1 MSAPAPTPPHALAA
15 PVLKCAAGAA
25 WLLKWLLVGLFALLF
40 LDVLWGVFSR
50 YLLGAQSRWTEEV
63 AIYLL
68 IWVSLLGAAI
78 TYRDRGHLGFDYLVS
93 KLHPDARR
101 AAAVWAELISVV
113 FIGYALILGGG
124 SLMLRSLNLGQA
136 TPALGWQVGYL
147 YSVIP
152 LSGLFFLLF
161 AIEHLL
167 QPASPDAGHDD

>member
-1 MSAPAPTPPHALAA
+1 MNALAA
-15 PVLKCAAGAA
+15 SVLRISAAAA
-25 WLLKWLLVGLFALLF
+25 WLLKWILVVLFAALF

-50 YLLGAQSRWTEEV
+50 YVLGAQSRWTEEV

-78 TYRDRGHLGFDYLVS
+78 TYRDRGHLGFDYMVS

-101 AAAVWAELISVV
+101 AAAVWAELISVAFV
-113 FIGYALILGGG
+113 GYALVLGGG
-124 SLMLRSLNLGQA
+124 SLMLRSLTLGQA

-152 LSGLFFLLF
+152 MSGLFFLLF

-167 QPASPDAGHDD
+167 QPAIPEADHDD